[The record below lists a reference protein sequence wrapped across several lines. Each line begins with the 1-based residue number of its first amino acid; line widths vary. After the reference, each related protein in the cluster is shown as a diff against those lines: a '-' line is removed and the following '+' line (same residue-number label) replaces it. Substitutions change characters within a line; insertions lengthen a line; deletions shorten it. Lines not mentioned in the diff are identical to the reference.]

1 MSADFIKM
9 VSEIHTERFQ
19 AHVQALA
26 RDKTPCGIF
35 FGFVLVPADVAYHV
49 QGLRSWGIN
58 LSCVIVLADVQAN
71 ALKKFVDVPVITL
84 EDFPRFGE
92 ENFPAKPKEIFGING
107 LHDAAFVPFFARHGM
122 EVLTHSDDGQFFFL
136 MTHLPELYSVHE
148 SLADDES
155 KKVFRA
161 SIKGDITGKLGD
173 YRFALEPQY
182 FLDGFTPAAGDIAID
197 GGAYDGATAIA
208 FSKCGAKVFSFEM
221 DETNY
226 KNCAARL
233 ERFGGFDIT
242 LENLGLSDKE
252 GTENYF
258 SCGAGNSG
266 SLKRPDGNLTAN
278 FIDLDT
284 YVARKNLPRVDYI
297 KLDIEGAELDMLH
310 GAAKT
315 IIRCK
320 PKMAICAYHKPED
333 LWTLATYIKS
343 LRPDYEF
350 EFRHYQI
357 DCTDYILDDEER
369 ALLNYFGLPYLL
381 PTNCEKVLYCR

>member
-1 MSADFIKM
+1 LSADFIKM
-9 VSEIHTERFQ
+9 VSELHTERFN

-26 RDKTPCGIF
+26 KDKTPCGIF
-35 FGFVLVPADVAYHV
+35 FGFVLVPAHVAANV
-49 QGLRSWGIN
+49 NALRSWGIN

-71 ALKKFVDVPVITL
+71 ALRKFVDAPVITL

-92 ENFPAKPKEIFGING
+92 ENFPVKPKEIFGING
-107 LHDAAFVPFFARHGM
+107 LHDTAFVPFFARHGM
-122 EVLTHSDDGQFFFL
+122 EVLTYSNDERFFFL
-136 MTHLPELYSVHE
+136 MTHLPELYAVHE
-148 SLADDES
+148 MLASDES

-161 SIKGDITGKLGD
+161 SIKGDITGKISD
-173 YRFALEPQY
+173 YRFAPEPQY
-182 FLDGFTPAAGDIAID
+182 FLEGFTPAAGDIAID
-197 GGAYDGATAIA
+197 GGAYDGGTALA
-208 FSKCGAKVFSFEM
+208 FAKCGAKVFAFEM
-221 DETNY
+221 DEANY

-233 ERFGGFDIT
+233 GRFGDFDIT

-252 GTENYF
+252 SVENYF
-258 SCGAGNSG
+258 SGGTASN
-266 SLKRPDGNLTAN
+266 KRSDGNLTAN

-284 YVARKNLPRVDYI
+284 YVARKNLPHVDYI

-315 IIRCK
+315 ITRCK
-320 PKMAICAYHKPED
+320 PKMAVSAYHKPED

-381 PTNCEKVLYCR
+381 PTTCEKVLYCR